1 MSSAL
6 YKAKKM
12 RDFELKVRMINVDK
26 NWAVLPRVIFG
37 VQDPTAWIN
46 TSGGGYTVG
55 LYNEGN
61 SYFNGLFNGEFTRK
75 EDLSNYNVQGKF
87 NSLWGAWYN
96 LTVRVEGEKVTVT
109 VEDDGLEPYSY
120 QYDFNILP

>member
-1 MSSAL
+1 
-6 YKAKKM
+6 M
-12 RDFELKVRMINVDK
+12 RDFELKVRMINVDE

-61 SYFNGLFNGEFTRK
+61 SYFNGLFNGEFTRN
-75 EDLSNYNVQGKF
+75 EDLSNYN
-87 NSLWGAWYN
+87 AH
-96 LTVRVEGEKVTVT
+96 RKV
-109 VEDDGLEPYSY
+109 
-120 QYDFNILP
+120 